1 MFSEKLKVKQGPVG
15 MILLPEF
22 SLYLYA
28 MVTNT
33 IHFDSTAVRLLFTR
47 HKVTV
52 TKHISVCWSTSQA
65 APTNLFTYLDLTTA
79 AQIHT
84 DRSINS
90 RLTIDYD
97 QSTISHGKWT
107 FEFNNNV
114 LMPTGFVLVG
124 Q

>member
-52 TKHISVCWSTSQA
+52 TKHISVC
-65 APTNLFTYLDLTTA
+65 
-79 AQIHT
+79 
-84 DRSINS
+84 
-90 RLTIDYD
+90 
-97 QSTISHGKWT
+97 
-107 FEFNNNV
+107 
-114 LMPTGFVLVG
+114 
-124 Q
+124 